1 MKKMKSVISLLL
13 VVAMLFSCVGC
24 AGKKDEAPE
33 PDPETKVEEGAQK
46 DEAPESG
53 EAGSDDLSDKKVALV
68 LFGTTFDFFVYIGAK
83 ANQVAEENGVKLD
96 ILSANDVTKAADLM
110 TQTVT
115 SKYDAVI
122 TIGVEMF
129 LPSYQEINEAGI
141 PLITYDSFID
151 GMDAYARVGS
161 NNYDLGAQ
169 GAEGAIQYLEEHNLL
184 DKEVIVLNCPE
195 AETMN
200 QRSLG
205 FMETLTEKYPDI
217 QIDKH
222 DLSSMQSTAEGCQ
235 TYLDNV
241 LVSKPRDSV
250 AIVWAANAGMAMGAI
265 AAVEVAGRTEIGVM
279 GIDNE
284 EGQLTALQS
293 GAIYKA
299 TIAQQP
305 VKIGEECMLA
315 AIRALKGEKTGDVVV
330 PGQVGRNCP
339 GD

>member
-1 MKKMKSVISLLL
+1 MRRKKGDGSGTGSR
-13 VVAMLFSCVGC
+13 GC
-24 AGKKDEAPE
+24 GGRSNGKGAGGRDQRGGVK
-33 PDPETKVEEGAQK
+33 T
-46 DEAPESG
+46 
-53 EAGSDDLSDKKVALV
+53 DDLSDKKVALV

-83 ANQVAEENGVKLD
+83 ANQVAEENGVQVD

-151 GMDAYARVGS
+151 GMDTYARVGS

-169 GAEGAIQYLEEHNLL
+169 GAEGAIQYLEENELL

-205 FMETLTEKYPDI
+205 FIETLTEKYPDI
-217 QIDKH
+217 QIDRH
-222 DLSSMQSTAEGCQ
+222 DLSSMQSTAEGSQ
-235 TYLDNV
+235 TYLDNL

-250 AIVWAANAGMAMGAI
+250 SIVWAANAGMAMGAI
-265 AAVEVAGRTEIGVM
+265 AAVEVADRSEIGVM

-293 GAIYKA
+293 GAIYKS
-299 TIAQQP
+299 TVAQQP

-330 PGQVGRNCP
+330 PGQVITSENV
-339 GD
+339 DEFLEN